1 MAVAAY
7 IMNLQ
12 QTASFLQRKLH
23 ESNFNAD
30 AWTQMQRCLQEHVT
44 LTQILARLPAP
55 AMNRGEPASVS
66 VVATSI
72 PIPVGMARSCDV
84 QMSGSMSSQQIRDMI
99 QQQLRGLRPGSGANN
114 GANNNGANGS
124 NNNGANG
131 SNSNPSDDYSGMYL

>member
-7 IMNLQ
+7 VMNLQ

-30 AWTQMQRCLQEHVT
+30 AWSQMQRCLQEHVT
-44 LTQILARLPAP
+44 LTQNLARLPAP

-72 PIPVGMARSCDV
+72 PIPVGVGRRSDG

-99 QQQLRGLRPGSGANN
+99 QQQLRGLQPGN
-114 GANNNGANGS
+114 GGNGNAGNGS
-124 NNNGANG
+124 NNSSSNGPN
-131 SNSNPSDDYSGMYL
+131 NNPSDDYSGMYL

>member
-30 AWTQMQRCLQEHVT
+30 AWAQMQRCVQEHVT
-44 LTQILARLPAP
+44 LTQNLARLPAP

-72 PIPVGMARSCDV
+72 PIPVAMAMGCDV

-99 QQQLRGLRPGSGANN
+99 QQQLRGLRPGSGANTN
-114 GANNNGANGS
+114 GASGS
-124 NNNGANG
+124 NNNGTNG
-131 SNSNPSDDYSGMYL
+131 SNDHSSDDYSGMYL